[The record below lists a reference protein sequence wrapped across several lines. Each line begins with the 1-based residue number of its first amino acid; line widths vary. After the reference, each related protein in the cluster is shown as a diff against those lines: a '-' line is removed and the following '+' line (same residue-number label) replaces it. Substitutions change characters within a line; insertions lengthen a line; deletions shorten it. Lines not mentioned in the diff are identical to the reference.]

1 MGKDKAFVELGRLPL
16 INWALQMLKAAD
28 IDVWIAGARNPELA
42 SFAPVI
48 ADAWDNAGPLGGIC
62 SALRQMDRDWAVFV
76 TVDQPLM
83 ATAFI
88 VSLLEHAQSGEGAV
102 TVASVGG
109 VPQTFPAVVR
119 RSALSVLE
127 GELENGRL
135 GCRSAF
141 LAAGLQVIGAEDI
154 VVPESR
160 SLVELWFSN
169 VNFPEDLEKLESVLK
184 DPSRNL
190 NLKHG

>member
-1 MGKDKAFVELGRLPL
+1 MGRDKALVELAGSPLVAWARL
-16 INWALQMLKAAD
+16 MLNAAGL
-28 IDVWIAGARNPELA
+28 DVWIAGARGPELA
-42 SFAPVI
+42 SFGPVI
-48 ADAWDNAGPLGGIC
+48 ADTWDNAGPLGGVC
-62 SALRQMDRDWAVFV
+62 SAMRRMERDWAVFV

-83 ATAFI
+83 APMFL
-88 VSLLEHAQSGEGAV
+88 VRLLELARGGELPV

-119 RSALSVLE
+119 RSALAVLE
-127 GELENGRL
+127 EKLERRQL
-135 GCRSAF
+135 GCMKAF

-154 VVPESR
+154 VVPEAR